1 MVSLLSHRPQFAQG
15 GCVVAT
21 LIVTLAQPQNQ
32 TRRDWR
38 DIRTR
43 TGGDVES
50 EKHGLIVTHGTISV
64 GFWASPSRNSG
75 AEPVYALPTQDSSP
89 EIPVLMT
96 TGRRLQPLRWVPH
109 SEAARPMRGFSP
121 MVAWADH
128 RRVATRYRRE
138 ERFHTVP
145 CPWSGSVL

>member
-1 MVSLLSHRPQFAQG
+1 MQRHFKIPGNSISIRVADSQKKPSRMVSLLSHRPQFAQG

-21 LIVTLAQPQNQ
+21 LIVTLAQLQSQ
-32 TRRDWR
+32 TRQDWR

-89 EIPVLMT
+89 EIPVLVT
-96 TGRRLQPLRWVPH
+96 TG
-109 SEAARPMRGFSP
+109 
-121 MVAWADH
+121 
-128 RRVATRYRRE
+128 
-138 ERFHTVP
+138 
-145 CPWSGSVL
+145 